1 MPRCHDGFW
10 ASSLPSTQSPDECAH
25 TLKRQRQGHHSHHHQ
40 KSLSGGATAKGELSW
55 LRQTC
60 LPPTL
65 QLHNF
70 IIIIIVVV
78 LLLLRTWAEVT
89 GPWSH
94 HCIVLPCQP
103 VSHSPLSTCLTSWY
117 IDLCKLLKGTCQ
129 SYNMYLSV
137 CYIYLWPLPNQTQT
151 TLGSDQTWYLS
162 K

>member
-40 KSLSGGATAKGELSW
+40 QSLSGGATAKGELSW

-70 IIIIIVVV
+70 IIIVVVVV
-78 LLLLRTWAEVT
+78 LLLRSEDP
-89 GPWSH
+89 GP
-94 HCIVLPCQP
+94 IIA
-103 VSHSPLSTCLTSWY
+103 CLA
-117 IDLCKLLKGTCQ
+117 
-129 SYNMYLSV
+129 LSV
-137 CYIYLWPLPNQTQT
+137 SQSLP
-151 TLGSDQTWYLS
+151 SVDF
-162 K
+162 